1 MGTTHQVLA
10 GKLGGGAGG
19 TVKETLLFRPEGLV
33 TDLQLYV
40 HPSPQIT
47 VILQL
52 ARLFFLQGHLVT
64 PGFN

>member
-19 TVKETLLFRPEGLV
+19 TVKETLPFRPEGLV

-40 HPSPQIT
+40 HPQPPNNSYPAVSQI
-47 VILQL
+47 
-52 ARLFFLQGHLVT
+52 FLLT
-64 PGFN
+64 RPSSDPWF

>member
-19 TVKETLLFRPEGLV
+19 TVKETLPFRPEGLV

-40 HPSPQIT
+40 HP
-47 VILQL
+47 QL
-52 ARLFFLQGHLVT
+52 PNNSYPAISQTFLLT
-64 PGFN
+64 RPSSDPWF